1 MSFIFIILS
10 FNEWQ
15 YLNTIP
21 AVKNFRDEHVQLGGA
36 WITVVEMEWDGVG
49 EFTIRLYQSSY

>member
-1 MSFIFIILS
+1 MSFILIILS

-36 WITVVEMEWDGVG
+36 GITVVEME
-49 EFTIRLYQSSY
+49 